1 MARRKNGL
9 SEAELSIVRQ
19 KKQSYVEA
27 FKDALELFERDCDLR
42 NLRPYTIKYYRNE
55 ISAFLTHL
63 SEQGIDLAVLKPS
76 SNPPH
81 MATTEGMIG

>member
-27 FKDALELFERDCDLR
+27 FKDALELFESDCDLR

-63 SEQGIDLAVLKPS
+63 SEQGIDLTVLKPS
-76 SNPPH
+76 SV
-81 MATTEGMIG
+81 TEEHVKENFQKN